1 MLEVIEKALALI
13 EEVLKKYQGQQIPR
27 NERKTIER
35 IMELVVNSLFN
46 EEYLEEAGEM
56 RNLLRDLIEEKRI
69 ISREDLLKIHKI
81 KRRVV

>member
-69 ISREDLLKIHKI
+69 ISPKYLLKIHKI